1 MKYLKKSLPLVL
13 AFLLGVG
20 SVGLYRTY
28 FLNKWYNAV
37 VVEPVAQGACV
48 IQKSS
53 DGHSANGVFSSFIVC
68 MDGTVIGIPKVY

>member
-28 FLNKWYNAV
+28 FINKWYSEKVA
-37 VVEPVAQGACV
+37 EPVAQGVCI

-53 DGHSANGVFSSFIVC
+53 AGHPANGVFSSFIVC
-68 MDGTVIGIPKVY
+68 MDGAVIGIPKVY